1 MSKSGNFLAGLI
13 TGAMAGTVIAL
24 LNAPDTGA
32 NTRGRISY
40 WLSNYRDELNEL
52 IAELRKE
59 KQNLSQKRKKKVMR
73 LYLKQ
78 KIKRKV

>member
-24 LNAPDTGA
+24 LYAPDTGA

>member
-24 LNAPDTGA
+24 LYAPDTGA

-40 WLSNYRDELNEL
+40 RLSNYRDELNEL